1 MWRQL
6 TRDPRIALGLERYAE
21 LLKSEG
27 LQPSLFEEDRFFDL
41 RPRDTF
47 YRDLE
52 AFNPYYGEVR
62 ARYADSEIRGDKI
75 PSLFAHLDEILAVFP
90 EARVIV
96 MVRNIFDIAAS
107 YERRADEG
115 VHWPDNRR
123 TNAAIK
129 DWRRMLSAVSMYA
142 EDRRVLPVIY
152 EDFYFGQGNLRAL
165 YDFLELDLTH
175 RVEVAFRRTLER
187 GAARE
192 EARSRDLS
200 QEAVMNICLN
210 APFGQ
215 YRELVERIRSR
226 PVAA

>member
-1 MWRQL
+1 
-6 TRDPRIALGLERYAE
+6 
-21 LLKSEG
+21 
-27 LQPSLFEEDRFFDL
+27 
-41 RPRDTF
+41 
-47 YRDLE
+47 
-52 AFNPYYGEVR
+52 
-62 ARYADSEIRGDKI
+62 
-75 PSLFAHLDEILAVFP
+75 
-90 EARVIV
+90 
-96 MVRNIFDIAAS
+96 
-107 YERRADEG
+107 
-115 VHWPDNRR
+115 
-123 TNAAIK
+123 
-129 DWRRMLSAVSMYA
+129 MLSAVSMYA

-192 EARSRDLS
+192 EA
-200 QEAVMNICLN
+200 VMNICLN